1 MEYDKNKIDEAVLAL
16 LYLNADK
23 NYNTWKSF
31 DWQSMNRL
39 HDNGLITNPISKA
52 KSIYLTEEGFNKAK
66 ELFEKLFCT

>member
-1 MEYDKNKIDEAVLAL
+1 MKYDENKIDEAVLNL
-16 LYLNADK
+16 LYLNTDK
-23 NYNTWKSF
+23 HNNTWKGF

-39 HDNGLITNPISKA
+39 HEKGLITNPISKA